1 VDRAVRLDGGG
12 AGSSVCQRSGSPT
25 LVVRVPR
32 GGGWP
37 RGAHQLQIEAAEGL
51 SWPGDKEPRS
61 ATKVLVERRN
71 GVRGGFESRNGC
83 GGDWQGH
90 RRLL

>member
-32 GGGWP
+32 EGGRP
-37 RGAHQLQIEAAEGL
+37 RGAHQLQIEAAKGL

-61 ATKVLVERRN
+61 ATKVLVERHNR
-71 GVRGGFESRNGC
+71 VRGGFESRNGC
-83 GGDWQGH
+83 GGEWQGH